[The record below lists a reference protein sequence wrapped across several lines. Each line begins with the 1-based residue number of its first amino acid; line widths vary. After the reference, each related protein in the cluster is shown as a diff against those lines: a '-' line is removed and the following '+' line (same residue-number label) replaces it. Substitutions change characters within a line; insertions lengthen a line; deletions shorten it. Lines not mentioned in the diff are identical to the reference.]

1 MDFRLVRSEKTVYP
15 QLFVPRKAL
24 KKAPPFVF
32 MLYLCAQMRKWAEP
46 RHSQRNLLQLSA
58 CTVFCKVIIEDE

>member
-1 MDFRLVRSEKTVYP
+1 MDFRLAWSEKTVYP

-32 MLYLCAQMRKWAEP
+32 MLYLC
-46 RHSQRNLLQLSA
+46 LQ
-58 CTVFCKVIIEDE
+58 IIENTLKE

>member
-32 MLYLCAQMRKWAEP
+32 MLYLC
-46 RHSQRNLLQLSA
+46 LQ
-58 CTVFCKVIIEDE
+58 IIANTLKE